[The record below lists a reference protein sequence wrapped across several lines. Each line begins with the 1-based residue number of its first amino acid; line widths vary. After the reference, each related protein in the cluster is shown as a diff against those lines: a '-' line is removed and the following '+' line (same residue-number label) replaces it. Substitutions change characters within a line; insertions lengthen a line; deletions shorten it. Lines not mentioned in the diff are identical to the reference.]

1 MKALWTTAAAVVAA
15 AAYGLSRKDFRAT
28 LREDLETVRRRD
40 PAATNDFVSLV
51 SYPGM
56 HAIWAHRGLHR
67 LWQHDGGKI
76 PARLMSQAVRT
87 LTGVEIH
94 PGAQIGRRFFIDHA
108 NGVVIGETSE
118 IGDDVMLYHQVTLGG
133 TSMEQTKRH
142 PTIGNHVLVG
152 AGAKILGPVTVG
164 DNSSVGANAVVVKD
178 VAADSSAVGIPATVR
193 VKKSAG
199 TTPAAK
205 VPAGVGAGVAGSG
218 VVGGVSAGAESTAG
232 PSEPAH
238 DGDFELIDPAI
249 WI

>member
-1 MKALWTTAAAVVAA
+1 MKALWTAAAAAAGA
-15 AAYGLSRKDFRAT
+15 AAYGLSRPGVRET
-28 LREDLETVRRRD
+28 LKEDLETVKRRD
-40 PAATNDFVSLV
+40 PAARNDFVSLV

-67 LWQHDGGKI
+67 LWQHDAGKV
-76 PARLMSQAVRT
+76 PARLMSQLVRT

-133 TSMEQTKRH
+133 TSMAQTRRH

-152 AGAKILGPVTVG
+152 AGAKILGPVVVG
-164 DNSSVGANAVVVKD
+164 DNSAVGANAVVVKD

-193 VKKSAG
+193 PKK
-199 TTPAAK
+199 K
-205 VPAGVGAGVAGSG
+205 VGAASAKASADDGS
-218 VVGGVSAGAESTAG
+218 VKH
-232 PSEPAH
+232 P
-238 DGDFELIDPAI
+238 DFVLEDPAL

>member
-1 MKALWTTAAAVVAA
+1 MKALWAAAAAAVGA
-15 AAYGLSRKDFRAT
+15 AAYGLSRPGVRET
-28 LREDLETVRRRD
+28 LKEDLETVKRRD
-40 PAATNDFVSLV
+40 PAARNDFVSLV

-67 LWQHDGGKI
+67 LWQHDAGKV
-76 PARLMSQAVRT
+76 PARLMSQLVRT

-94 PGAQIGRRFFIDHA
+94 PGAEIGRRFFIDHA

-133 TSMEQTKRH
+133 TSMAQTKRH

-152 AGAKILGPVTVG
+152 AGAKILGPVVVG
-164 DNSSVGANAVVVKD
+164 DNSAVGANAVVVKD

-193 VKKSAG
+193 SKKKDGAASA
-199 TTPAAK
+199 K
-205 VPAGVGAGVAGSG
+205 
-218 VVGGVSAGAESTAG
+218 AEVEASTKR
-232 PSEPAH
+232 P
-238 DGDFELIDPAI
+238 DFILEDPAL

>member
-1 MKALWTTAAAVVAA
+1 MKALWTVAAAAIGA
-15 AAYGLSRKDFRAT
+15 AAYGLSRPGVRAT
-28 LREDLETVRRRD
+28 LREDLDTVRRRD
-40 PAATNDFVSLV
+40 PAATNDFVSMV

-67 LWQHDGGKI
+67 LWQNDSTKV

-152 AGAKILGPVTVG
+152 AGAKILGPVVVG

-178 VAADSSAVGIPATVR
+178 VASDSSAVGIPAKVR
-193 VKKSAG
+193 PYRKLADAEAG
-199 TTPAAK
+199 
-205 VPAGVGAGVAGSG
+205 GSKADDTR
-218 VVGGVSAGAESTAG
+218 SKDA
-232 PSEPAH
+232 
-238 DGDFELIDPAI
+238 DFELIDPAI

>member
-1 MKALWTTAAAVVAA
+1 MKALWAAAAAAVGA
-15 AAYGLSRKDFRAT
+15 AAYGLSRPGVRET
-28 LREDLETVRRRD
+28 LKEDLETVKRRD
-40 PAATNDFVSLV
+40 PAARNDFVSLV

-67 LWQHDGGKI
+67 LWQHDAGKV
-76 PARLMSQAVRT
+76 PARLMSQLVRT

-94 PGAQIGRRFFIDHA
+94 PGAEIGRRFFIDHA

-133 TSMEQTKRH
+133 TSMAQTKRH

-152 AGAKILGPVTVG
+152 AGAKILGPVVVG
-164 DNSSVGANAVVVKD
+164 DNSAVGANAVVVKD

-193 VKKSAG
+193 PKKKDGAASA
-199 TTPAAK
+199 K
-205 VPAGVGAGVAGSG
+205 
-218 VVGGVSAGAESTAG
+218 AEVEASTRR
-232 PSEPAH
+232 P
-238 DGDFELIDPAI
+238 DFVLEDPAL

>member
-1 MKALWTTAAAVVAA
+1 MKALWTAAAAAAGA
-15 AAYGLSRKDFRAT
+15 AAYGLSRPGVRET
-28 LREDLETVRRRD
+28 LKEDLETVKRRD
-40 PAATNDFVSLV
+40 PAARNDFVSLV

-67 LWQHDGGKI
+67 LWQHDAGKV
-76 PARLMSQAVRT
+76 PARLMSQLVRT

-94 PGAQIGRRFFIDHA
+94 PGAEIGRRFFIDHA

-133 TSMEQTKRH
+133 TSMAQTKRH

-152 AGAKILGPVTVG
+152 AGAKILGPVVVG
-164 DNSSVGANAVVVKD
+164 DNSAVGANAVVVKD

-193 VKKSAG
+193 PKK
-199 TTPAAK
+199 K
-205 VPAGVGAGVAGSG
+205 VGAASAKASADDGS
-218 VVGGVSAGAESTAG
+218 VKH
-232 PSEPAH
+232 P
-238 DGDFELIDPAI
+238 DFVFEDPAL

>member
-1 MKALWTTAAAVVAA
+1 MKALWATAAAAVGA
-15 AAYGLSRKDFRAT
+15 AAYGLSRPGVRET
-28 LREDLETVRRRD
+28 LKEDLETVKRRD
-40 PAATNDFVSLV
+40 PAARNDFVSLV

-67 LWQHDGGKI
+67 LWQHDAGKV
-76 PARLMSQAVRT
+76 PARLMSQLVRT

-94 PGAQIGRRFFIDHA
+94 PGAEIGRRFFIDHA

-133 TSMEQTKRH
+133 TSMAQTKRH

-152 AGAKILGPVTVG
+152 AGAKILGPVVVG
-164 DNSSVGANAVVVKD
+164 DNSAVGANAVVVKD

-193 VKKSAG
+193 PKKKDGAASA
-199 TTPAAK
+199 K
-205 VPAGVGAGVAGSG
+205 
-218 VVGGVSAGAESTAG
+218 AEPEASTKR
-232 PSEPAH
+232 P
-238 DGDFELIDPAI
+238 DFVLEDPAL

>member
-1 MKALWTTAAAVVAA
+1 MKTLATVAAAVFGA
-15 AAYGLSRKDFRAT
+15 AAYGLSRPGVRSA
-28 LREDLETVRRRD
+28 LREDLDTVRRRD
-40 PAATNDFVSLV
+40 PAAASDLVSLI

-67 LWQHDGGKI
+67 LWRHDAAKV
-76 PARLMSQAVRT
+76 PARLLSQAVRT

-133 TSMEQTKRH
+133 TSMEKTKRH

-152 AGAKILGPVTVG
+152 AGAKILGPVVVG

-178 VAADSSAVGIPATVR
+178 VAPDSSAVGIPAKVR
-193 VKKSAG
+193 PYKMSA
-199 TTPAAK
+199 
-205 VPAGVGAGVAGSG
+205 PAGA
-218 VVGGVSAGAESTAG
+218 AESTGGTG
-232 PSEPAH
+232 PDSKYA
-238 DGDFELIDPAI
+238 DFELIDPAI

>member
-1 MKALWTTAAAVVAA
+1 MKALWTVAA
-15 AAYGLSRKDFRAT
+15 AAIGAVAYGLSRPGVRAT
-28 LREDLETVRRRD
+28 LREDLDTVRRRD
-40 PAATNDFVSLV
+40 PAATNDFVSMV

-67 LWQHDGGKI
+67 LWQNDSTKV

-152 AGAKILGPVTVG
+152 AGAKILGPVVVG

-178 VAADSSAVGIPATVR
+178 VAADSSAVGIPAKVR
-193 VKKSAG
+193 PYKNRTDPEA
-199 TTPAAK
+199 
-205 VPAGVGAGVAGSG
+205 AGSD
-218 VVGGVSAGAESTAG
+218 VGDSRSPYA
-232 PSEPAH
+232 
-238 DGDFELIDPAI
+238 DFELIDPAI

>member
-1 MKALWTTAAAVVAA
+1 MMKALWTAA
-15 AAYGLSRKDFRAT
+15 AAAAGAAIYGLSRPGVRST

-40 PAATNDFVSLV
+40 PAATSDLVSLV

-67 LWQHDGGKI
+67 LWQHEAGKI
-76 PARLMSQAVRT
+76 PARLMSQLVRS

-94 PGAQIGRRFFIDHA
+94 PGARIGRRFFIDHA

-142 PTIGNHVLVG
+142 PTIGNHVLIG
-152 AGAKILGPVTVG
+152 SGAKILGPVVVG
-164 DNSSVGANAVVVKD
+164 DNSAVGANAVVVKD
-178 VAADSSAVGIPATVR
+178 VAADSSAVGIPAKVR
-193 VKKSAG
+193 PKKS
-199 TTPAAK
+199 
-205 VPAGVGAGVAGSG
+205 GAGAPSSSGQSSGRTSDGSSDG
-218 VVGGVSAGAESTAG
+218 STQASKY
-232 PSEPAH
+232 SEAWKYSEYA
-238 DGDFELIDPAI
+238 DFELVDPAL

>member
-1 MKALWTTAAAVVAA
+1 MKALWTVAA
-15 AAYGLSRKDFRAT
+15 AAVGAAALGLSRPKLREA
-28 LREDLETVRRRD
+28 LREDLDTVQRRD
-40 PAATNDFVSLV
+40 PAAANDFVSIL

-67 LWQHDGGKI
+67 LWQHDAGKA
-76 PARLMSQAVRT
+76 PARLLSQAVRT

-133 TSMEQTKRH
+133 TSMEKTKRH
-142 PTIGNHVLVG
+142 PTLGNHVLVG
-152 AGAKILGPVTVG
+152 AGAKILGPVVVG

-178 VAADSSAVGIPATVR
+178 VPGDSSAVGIPAKVR
-193 VKKSAG
+193 EKKSDAPTG
-199 TTPAAK
+199 TEGQK
-205 VPAGVGAGVAGSG
+205 
-218 VVGGVSAGAESTAG
+218 TAS
-232 PSEPAH
+232 SEA
-238 DGDFELIDPAI
+238 DFELIDPAI

>member
-1 MKALWTTAAAVVAA
+1 MKALWTAA
-15 AAYGLSRKDFRAT
+15 AAAAGAAVYGLSRPGVRKT

-40 PAATNDFVSLV
+40 PAARNDFVSLV

-67 LWQHDGGKI
+67 LWQHDLGRV

-94 PGAQIGRRFFIDHA
+94 PGARIGRRFFIDHA

-142 PTIGNHVLVG
+142 PTIGDHVLIG

-164 DNSSVGANAVVVKD
+164 DNSAVGANAVVVKD
-178 VAADSSAVGIPATVR
+178 VAPDSSAVGIPAAVR
-193 VKKSAG
+193 PKRSRVA
-199 TTPAAK
+199 
-205 VPAGVGAGVAGSG
+205 AGSS
-218 VVGGVSAGAESTAG
+218 GGQHGEGAASSKYA
-232 PSEPAH
+232 
-238 DGDFELIDPAI
+238 DFELVDPAL

>member
-1 MKALWTTAAAVVAA
+1 MKALWTVAAAAIGA
-15 AAYGLSRKDFRAT
+15 AAYGLSRPGVRAT
-28 LREDLETVRRRD
+28 LREDLDTVRRRD
-40 PAATNDFVSLV
+40 PAATSDFVSLV

-67 LWQHDGGKI
+67 LWRNDAAKV

-94 PGAQIGRRFFIDHA
+94 PAAQIGRRFFIDHA

-133 TSMEQTKRH
+133 TSMEQRKRH

-152 AGAKILGPVTVG
+152 AGAKILGPVVVG

-178 VAADSSAVGIPATVR
+178 VAADSSAVGIPAKVR
-193 VKKSAG
+193 PYKK
-199 TTPAAK
+199 P
-205 VPAGVGAGVAGSG
+205 
-218 VVGGVSAGAESTAG
+218 AGAEVGGSDADDTRSKYA
-232 PSEPAH
+232 
-238 DGDFELIDPAI
+238 DFELIDPAI

>member
-1 MKALWTTAAAVVAA
+1 MKALWATAAAAVGA
-15 AAYGLSRKDFRAT
+15 AAYGLSRPGVRET
-28 LREDLETVRRRD
+28 LKEDLETVKRRD
-40 PAATNDFVSLV
+40 PAARNDFVSLV

-67 LWQHDGGKI
+67 LWQHDAGKV
-76 PARLMSQAVRT
+76 PARLMSQLVRT

-94 PGAQIGRRFFIDHA
+94 PGAEIGRRFFIDHA

-133 TSMEQTKRH
+133 TSMAQTKRH

-152 AGAKILGPVTVG
+152 AGAKILGPVVVG
-164 DNSSVGANAVVVKD
+164 DNSAVGANAVVVKD

-193 VKKSAG
+193 SKKNGGAASVK
-199 TTPAAK
+199 
-205 VPAGVGAGVAGSG
+205 
-218 VVGGVSAGAESTAG
+218 AEPESSTRR
-232 PSEPAH
+232 P
-238 DGDFELIDPAI
+238 DFVLEDPAL

>member
-1 MKALWTTAAAVVAA
+1 MKTLWTVAAAAVGA
-15 AAYGLSRKDFRAT
+15 AAYGLSRPKVRST
-28 LREDLETVRRRD
+28 LREDLDTVRRRD
-40 PAATNDFVSLV
+40 PAAANDLVSLI

-67 LWQHDGGKI
+67 LWQYDAAKA

-94 PGAQIGRRFFIDHA
+94 PGAKIGRRFFIDHA

-133 TSMEQTKRH
+133 TSMEKTKRH
-142 PTIGNHVLVG
+142 PTLGNHVLVG
-152 AGAKILGPVTVG
+152 AGAKILGPVVVG

-178 VAADSSAVGIPATVR
+178 VAADSSAVGIPAKVR
-193 VKKSAG
+193 PNRSSA
-199 TTPAAK
+199 K
-205 VPAGVGAGVAGSG
+205 
-218 VVGGVSAGAESTAG
+218 AGATGEKTQSS
-232 PSEPAH
+232 PSA
-238 DGDFELIDPAI
+238 DFELIDPAI

>member
-1 MKALWTTAAAVVAA
+1 MKALWTVAAAAIGA
-15 AAYGLSRKDFRAT
+15 AAYGLSRPVARAT
-28 LREDLETVRRRD
+28 LREDLDTVRRRD
-40 PAATNDFVSLV
+40 PAATNDFVSLI

-67 LWQHDGGKI
+67 MWQNEAARV
-76 PARLMSQAVRT
+76 PARLMSQAVRA

-118 IGDDVMLYHQVTLGG
+118 VGDDVMLYHQVTLGG

-152 AGAKILGPVTVG
+152 AGAKILGPVVVG

-178 VAADSSAVGIPATVR
+178 VAANSSAVGIPAKVR
-193 VKKSAG
+193 PYQKP
-199 TTPAAK
+199 T
-205 VPAGVGAGVAGSG
+205 GAGQSGS
-218 VVGGVSAGAESTAG
+218 SPDEARSKYA
-232 PSEPAH
+232 
-238 DGDFELIDPAI
+238 DFELIDPAI